1 MGCQSMLPPSLLRKR
16 IFANLHQELVS
27 STPLAVAEQ
36 EFSEFRMRWIKR
48 LDARTDDWSLKKKLL
63 ESLEDAYLAPSSVL
77 SDEDFNTVKDK
88 FFEGVLSPARLLDEL
103 QRLLARIDVNQ

>member
-1 MGCQSMLPPSLLRKR
+1 MNCDAEMTPD
-16 IFANLHQELVS
+16 HQCKCEELVS

-48 LDARTDDWSLKKKLL
+48 LDARTDDWTLKTKLL
-63 ESLEDAYLAPSSVL
+63 ESLEDVYLAPSSVL
-77 SDEDFNTVKDK
+77 SDEDFNAVKNK

-103 QRLLARIDVNQ
+103 QKLLARIDVNL